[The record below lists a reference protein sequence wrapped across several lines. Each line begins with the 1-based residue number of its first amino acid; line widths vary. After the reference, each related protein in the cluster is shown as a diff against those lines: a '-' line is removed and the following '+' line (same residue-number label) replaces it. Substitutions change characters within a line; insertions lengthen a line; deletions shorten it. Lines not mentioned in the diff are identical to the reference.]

1 VRRITIQ
8 EEIMQDTSPTTDAAT
23 RQKYYD
29 TIEPQSL
36 APLWEVLK
44 GLVPPE
50 PKSKAD
56 AHVWKYS
63 QVRPLLMEAGKI
75 VTAEEAERRVLVL
88 ENPALKG
95 QSRITPSMYSGVQ
108 LVMPG
113 EIAPAHKHTASA
125 LRFVLE
131 SDGGYTTVAGERTY
145 MRRGDFVITPNGAWH
160 DHGQEKS
167 SPIIWVDG
175 LDLHMINFFE
185 TGFMEHHNDK
195 SQTITKQEG
204 YSVSRYG
211 SGLAPLEADSPFGQ
225 TTPIFNYT
233 YERSSAALMEM
244 VEAGS
249 PNPHAAYA
257 LRYVNPL
264 DGGWAMPTIATW
276 LTHIPKGFE
285 TKASRATDGR
295 TIIVVEGEITAEI
308 DGKTFMMGESDIGV
322 IPSWA
327 WQTVRADKDA
337 VVFTFSDRSAQ
348 EKLGIWREEKR

>member
-1 VRRITIQ
+1 
-8 EEIMQDTSPTTDAAT
+8 MQTAAPTSDAAT

-29 TIEPQSL
+29 TIAPQSL

-50 PKSKAD
+50 PKSKAA
-56 AHVWKYS
+56 AHVWRFL
-63 QVRPLLMEAGKI
+63 QVRPLLLEAGRL

-95 QSRITPSMYSGVQ
+95 QSRITPSMYAGVQ

-131 SDGGYTTVAGERTY
+131 SDGGYTSVAGERTY

-160 DHGQEKS
+160 DHGQENAT
-167 SPIIWVDG
+167 PIIWVDG

-185 TGFMEHHNDK
+185 SGFMEHHNDK
-195 SQTITKQEG
+195 KQTITRGEG

-211 SGLAPLEADSPFGQ
+211 SGLAPLEQEKPFGL
-225 TTPIFNYT
+225 TSPIFNYT
-233 YERSSAALMEM
+233 YERSRAALMDS
-244 VEAGS
+244 VGQGK
-249 PNPHAAYA
+249 PDPHSGYA
-257 LRYVNPL
+257 LRYVNPV

-276 LTHIPKGFE
+276 LTHLPKGFE
-285 TKASRATDGR
+285 TKQSRGTDGR
-295 TIIVVEGEITAEI
+295 TIIVVEGEVTANI
-308 DGKTFMMGESDIGV
+308 DGKTFSMGESDIGV

-327 WQTVRADKDA
+327 WHSLRAGKDTI
-337 VVFTFSDRSAQ
+337 VFTFSDRSAQ
-348 EKLGIWREEKR
+348 EKLGIWREDRR